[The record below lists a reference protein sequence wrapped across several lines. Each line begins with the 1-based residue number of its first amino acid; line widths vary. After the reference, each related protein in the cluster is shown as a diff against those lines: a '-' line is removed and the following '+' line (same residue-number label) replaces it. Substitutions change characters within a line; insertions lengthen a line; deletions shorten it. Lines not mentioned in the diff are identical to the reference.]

1 MYSVPVRGTKSL
13 SCSLVGIYYSHRVVG
28 FLRFSVISSTAMS
41 RSAQTHNPTRGLLL
55 GLVVILCSV
64 VAYSWYMR
72 LQIVHLRR
80 VQAELVDRN
89 RRDSLQLLRI
99 QNNLNGLALAM
110 RDMVVGDEPYPL
122 TAWRPQFRRLRT
134 DLDDALKA
142 EDQLAAAQRTP
153 EQRQYLATSVSQFWD
168 EVDRVFDVAEH
179 GDKKQAIAMVP
190 PLQTREAGL
199 STAVARL
206 LVENNRAEEEAAQQ
220 IEDVYAR
227 VERQVYRFLVA
238 TLIAIVVTGGL
249 LIRSNRQI
257 FRQIE
262 DLSEQR
268 SDLAHKLIAT
278 QESTLQFLSRELHDE
293 FGQILTAMGSLLG
306 RAERHAPPGSNWT
319 EDLREVRDIA
329 QSTLDNVRS
338 LSQSLHPVML
348 DEAGVE
354 SAIDWYLPTV
364 ERQTGIAIHFQK
376 SGESRPIGSRAGIHI
391 YRILQEA
398 LNNVVRHSGSDE
410 ANVRLAFQPSSL
422 VLEIEDHGKGL
433 QPDKDRRGIGLVAM
447 RERAELIGAQ
457 IRFTSA
463 NGTGT
468 LVRLEVPEEQLN

>member
-1 MYSVPVRGTKSL
+1 MP
-13 SCSLVGIYYSHRVVG
+13 
-28 FLRFSVISSTAMS
+28 
-41 RSAQTHNPTRGLLL
+41 RSAQPHSNPTRGLLL

-99 QNNLNGLALAM
+99 QNNLNCLALAM

-134 DLDDALKA
+134 DLEDALHA
-142 EDQLAAAQRTP
+142 EDELAASRRTP
-153 EQRQYLATSVSQFWD
+153 EQRQYLSTSVAQFWA
-168 EVDRVFDVAEH
+168 EVDRFFDVAEH
-179 GDKKQAIAMVP
+179 GDHREALALVA

-199 STAVARL
+199 STSVARL

-220 IEDVYAR
+220 IEDVYAS
-227 VERQVYRFLVA
+227 VERQVYRFLAA
-238 TLIAIVVTGGL
+238 TLVAIVLTGLL

-257 FRQIE
+257 FRQIQ

-306 RAERHAPPGSNWT
+306 RAERHAPPGSDFT
-319 EDLREVRDIA
+319 QDLREVRDIA
-329 QSTLDNVRS
+329 QTTLDNVRS
-338 LSQSLHPVML
+338 LSQALHPVML

-364 ERQTGIAIHFQK
+364 ERQTGIAIHFEK

-398 LNNVVRHSGSDE
+398 LNNVVRHSGSQE
-410 ANVRLAFQPSSL
+410 ADVRLAFQPQGL
-422 VLEIEDHGKGL
+422 VLEIEDHGKGI
-433 QPDKDRRGIGLVAM
+433 QPDPDRRGIGLVAM
-447 RERAELIGAQ
+447 RERAELIGAE
-457 IRFTSA
+457 IKLISA
-463 NGTGT
+463 NGSGT
-468 LVRLEVPEEQLN
+468 LVRLEVPEEQLT